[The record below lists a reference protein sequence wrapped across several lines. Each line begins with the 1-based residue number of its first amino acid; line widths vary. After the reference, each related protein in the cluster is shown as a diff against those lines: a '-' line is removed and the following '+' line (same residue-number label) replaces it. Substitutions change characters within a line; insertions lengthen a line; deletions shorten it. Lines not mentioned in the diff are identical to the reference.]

1 LQAGGEQFPL
11 PLGDDFDGAVDHFDG
26 GLVVDGVRLARDVG
40 GPPFGCGQGV
50 CWQVRIFDVWED
62 REVDDPQRLIAG
74 GGRLPLDEC

>member
-26 GLVVDGVRLARDVG
+26 GLVVDGVRLTRDVG
-40 GPPFGCGQGV
+40 GPPFGSGQGV
-50 CWQVRIFDVWED
+50 CWQVRIFDVRED
-62 REVDDPQRLIAG
+62 REIDDPQRLIAG